1 VRVTIRDVAA
11 RSGVSANTVSRVL
24 NGKQDVNA
32 ATRARVQAV
41 INELG
46 FRPNNLARSLL
57 RRHSRTIGHVVT
69 DCTNPNTAQQIRA
82 VQDVTSREGYS
93 VVLFDTNERTDRQA
107 ESLHLLEEQVVDGVI
122 LTPARSHDDGLAR
135 FVARGNRL
143 VLLNRDVDGLD
154 VDRVMID
161 NRAGAHAAIRHLLDL
176 GHRRIAYVTGRREIS
191 TVWERL
197 AGYQDALGEYDIALD
212 PKLVCRVE
220 IDPEAAAEATRRL
233 LERRRR
239 PTAIFTYNDLMAV
252 GALVAIREAGLRVP
266 EDVSLVGHDDILYA
280 PYLQVPLT
288 TVAQPTR
295 EMGETAARLLV
306 ERLRGDAGPPRSIV
320 LQPRLVV
327 RASTAAPVGS
337 SSPNLSPVRGRG
349 ETVGLAGL
357 SSVVLGS
364 GAGASGGAR

>member
-1 VRVTIRDVAA
+1 MRVTIRDVAA

-24 NGKQDVNA
+24 NGKQDVSKE
-32 ATRARVQAV
+32 TRARVQAV
-41 INELG
+41 IDELG

-82 VQDVTSREGYS
+82 VQDVTTREGYS

-135 FVARGNRL
+135 FIARGNRL

-154 VDRVMID
+154 VDRVTID

-176 GHRRIAYVTGRREIS
+176 GHRRIAYVTGRQEIS
-191 TVWERL
+191 TVRERL
-197 AGYQDALGEYDIALD
+197 AGYQDALVKARVAAD
-212 PKLVCRVE
+212 PRLVCRAE

-233 LERRRR
+233 LERKRR

-266 EDVSLVGHDDILYA
+266 EDISLVGHDDILYA

-295 EMGETAARLLV
+295 ELGETAARLLV
-306 ERLRGDAGPPRSIV
+306 DRLRGDDGPLRRIV
-320 LQPRLVV
+320 LAPKLVV
-327 RASTAAPVGS
+327 RASTAAPV
-337 SSPNLSPVRGRG
+337 R
-349 ETVGLAGL
+349 EEE
-357 SSVVLGS
+357 
-364 GAGASGGAR
+364 AR